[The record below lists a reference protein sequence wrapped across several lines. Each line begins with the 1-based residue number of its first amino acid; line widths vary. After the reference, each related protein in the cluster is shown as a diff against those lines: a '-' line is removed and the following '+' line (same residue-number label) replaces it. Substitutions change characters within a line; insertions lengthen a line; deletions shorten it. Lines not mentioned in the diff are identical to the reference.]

1 MDSKYSGF
9 LDYARQSVSRGEKIM
24 ESLAPHVALK
34 NKKILDCGC
43 GDGGVA
49 VAFARA
55 GCTVTAIDKNPKS
68 LALAR
73 QKLDRE
79 NLKITLL
86 QKNAEEMDFE
96 EASFDGALLVDF
108 LEYTLKPDEVL
119 LRLNRAL
126 KPGAFCYIAVLN
138 RFFWFNKKFRH
149 PLHRR
154 FYFWNEIS
162 GLLKSHGF
170 EFQLLR
176 KDQFGKLENP
186 GSIETAWKRNTAL
199 LLNRI
204 GGQKLLG
211 LWVKSPWS
219 PWFDV
224 YWKIIARK
232 NGYADSDR

>member
-1 MDSKYSGF
+1 MDPKYPGF
-9 LDYARQSVSRGEKIM
+9 LHYVRQSVGRGEKIM
-24 ESLAPHVALK
+24 ASLSSHVSLE

-49 VAFARA
+49 VAFAKA
-55 GCTVTAIDKNPKS
+55 GCLVTAIDKNPKS
-68 LALAR
+68 LEMAK
-73 QKLDRE
+73 QKIEQE
-79 NLKITLL
+79 NVEITPL
-86 QKNAEEMDFE
+86 QKNAEEMDFAE
-96 EASFDGALLVDF
+96 NSFDGALLVDF
-108 LEYTLKPDEVL
+108 LEYTLKPEAVL
-119 LRLNRAL
+119 QRLNRAL
-126 KPGAFCYIAVLN
+126 KPGGFCYIAVLN
-138 RFFWFNKKFRH
+138 RLYWFNKKFRH
-149 PLHRR
+149 TLHQR

-176 KDQFGKLENP
+176 EDQFGKLENP

-199 LLNRI
+199 LLKKI

-219 PWFDV
+219 PWFDI

-232 NGYADSDR
+232 NR